1 MTYLLF
7 SAAAK
12 PAMRSGECTHTHT
25 HTHTHVEMCGGGK
38 GLGF

>member
-1 MTYLLF
+1 MTDLLF

-25 HTHTHVEMCGGGK
+25 HTHGEMCGGGE